1 MPLQRWGQMDSR
13 PHGTRKRRFAA
24 PSHGAPKSK
33 NPSAPLKTGL
43 NSLGEQHSETMPP
56 HAIGKFFHNI
66 EISETAMTKQL
77 AIEDCVIRF
86 SLNRVDSYPKMK
98 KRKLG
103 RQWRPCQKFG
113 KVCRPIPKPLLR
125 QVRLS
130 KLSSLVLPFPAP
142 RL

>member
-1 MPLQRWGQMDSR
+1 MDSR

-98 KRKLG
+98 TGSSDGNGDPTRNLARFAGQYLSLCCG
-103 RQWRPCQKFG
+103 RF
-113 KVCRPIPKPLLR
+113 VCPNSP
-125 QVRLS
+125 V
-130 KLSSLVLPFPAP
+130 
-142 RL
+142 

>member
-1 MPLQRWGQMDSR
+1 
-13 PHGTRKRRFAA
+13 
-24 PSHGAPKSK
+24 
-33 NPSAPLKTGL
+33 
-43 NSLGEQHSETMPP
+43 MPP

-86 SLNRVDSYPKMK
+86 SLNRVQSYPKMK
-98 KRKLG
+98 KQKLV

-130 KLSSLVLPFPAP
+130 KLSGLVLPFPAP